1 MANYLAGTLTDVHSA
16 IVQSSQCEKLNILPV
31 GKMPPNPTE
40 LLETPKFKNLIED
53 LKSDYD
59 YVIIDCPPIEIVA
72 DAQIIDR
79 YVDRSVFIV
88 RTGLLERS
96 MVPEL
101 DHLYN
106 EKKFNNMAFI
116 LNGTSGAGGR
126 YGYGRYGYGRYGY
139 GYAYR
144 YGYGYHYGSDS
155 DSDSKS

>member
-1 MANYLAGTLTDVHSA
+1 M
-16 IVQSSQCEKLNILPV
+16 
-31 GKMPPNPTE
+31 
-40 LLETPKFKNLIED
+40 
-53 LKSDYD
+53 
-59 YVIIDCPPIEIVA
+59 A

-79 YVDRSVFIV
+79 YADRSVFIV
-88 RTGLLERS
+88 RAGLLERS

-101 DHLYN
+101 DHLYQ

-144 YGYGYHYGSDS
+144 YGYGYGYGYGYHYGSDT
-155 DSDSKS
+155 DSDDSKDKN